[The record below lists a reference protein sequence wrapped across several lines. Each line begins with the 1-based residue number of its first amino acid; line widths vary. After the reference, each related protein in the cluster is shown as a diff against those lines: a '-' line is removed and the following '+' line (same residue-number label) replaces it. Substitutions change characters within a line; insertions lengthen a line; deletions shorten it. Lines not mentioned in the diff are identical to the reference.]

1 MRAYKGLVR
10 NGKVVLPEGVELPEG
25 TLVTVTVGEAELM
38 RARLQVVLG
47 RNFRRSK
54 AIRRPLSAPS

>member
-1 MRAYKGLVR
+1 VYKGLVK

-25 TLVTVTVGEAELM
+25 TVVTVTIGEAELM
-38 RARLQVVLG
+38 RARLQLVLG

-54 AIRRPLSAPS
+54 AIRRPLGASS

>member
-25 TLVTVTVGEAELM
+25 TVVTVTVGEAELM
-38 RARLQVVLG
+38 RARLQMVLR

-54 AIRRPLSAPS
+54 ATRRPLGAPS